1 MNGQKNMKKLRAGIG
16 VLLGGLF
23 VLTLGAQESITTSE
37 NPTVVVGTFDSRA
50 VAVAYVQSD
59 AFGDYL
65 VAQQTDVAQVLERAK
80 TAGDEALVAALD
92 ALGPAMQKRLH
103 EQGFGTAPVDDIIAR
118 IKDKLPG
125 IAEEAGVDVI
135 VSKWSLTYLG
145 PAAKFIDVT
154 SLIAAEFDPDER
166 TLKMIQSTVEA
177 DPVPLD
183 EIGHDH

>member
-1 MNGQKNMKKLRAGIG
+1 MKKIRAGIG

-23 VLTLGAQESITTSE
+23 VLTLSAQEIATTGE

-50 VAVAYVQSD
+50 IAVAYAQSD
-59 AFGDYL
+59 EFGDYL

-80 TAGDEALVAALD
+80 TAGHEALVAELN

-103 EQGFGTAPVDDIIAR
+103 EQGFGTAPVDDILSR
-118 IKDKLPG
+118 IEDKLPG

-135 VSKWSLTYLG
+135 VSKWTLTYLS
-145 PAAKFIDVT
+145 PAAKFVDVT
-154 SLIAAEFDPDER
+154 GLIAAEFDPDER
-166 TLKMIQSTVEA
+166 TLKMIQATVETE
-177 DPVPLD
+177 PVPLD